1 MYSSLSALQAPA
13 GFRRIRSNVRRI
25 VSWET
30 GAKFLGRIWLAIRS
44 FFSILFHGS
53 LPEDAITKLCLARR
67 GAPKPQAASS
77 APAAPRVSDGA
88 LQMLSILQRDS
99 RLIDFIMEDVAS
111 YSDDQVGAAVRGLH
125 DQARESLARYVK
137 LEPVIDG
144 VEGTF
149 TKPASTDPAAVKFV
163 GNVPAGKPSGGLLRH
178 KGWRASKVDLPP
190 LNAKQDSS
198 IIAPAEIEIE

>member
-1 MYSSLSALQAPA
+1 M
-13 GFRRIRSNVRRI
+13 
-25 VSWET
+25 
-30 GAKFLGRIWLAIRS
+30 GRIWIAIRS
-44 FFSILFHGS
+44 FFSILFSGT
-53 LPEDAITKLCLARR
+53 LPDDAMTRLGLTRR
-67 GAPKPQAASS
+67 GAKPQAAT
-77 APAAPRVSDGA
+77 ATPRVSDGA

-99 RLIDFIMEDVAS
+99 RLVDFLMEDITA
-111 YSDDQVGAAVRGLH
+111 YADDQVGAAVRGLH

-149 TKPASTDPAAVKFV
+149 TKPAVSDPAAVKFV

-178 KGWRASKVDLPP
+178 KGWRAGKIDLPS
-190 LNAKQDSS
+190 LNPKQDSS